1 MALNAFQTSVSSDPS
16 PGIEGGFAGG
26 NPYFSVITPDEGMFV
41 ASSVSPPIMGKF
53 AFANLTTG
61 VVSASGASVPNFRA
75 GFVHRDQ
82 PAIVNGAGL
91 FNSSSMAI
99 VGGQGMGLAE
109 DGTFWARFAAGA
121 SPFTNG
127 VAQKVY
133 ASYVDGSPTAAATAT
148 PATTTGSVTTTNASA
163 TIAYTGTAPAPGMPV
178 SGTGIPASTM
188 IGTVNTA
195 AGTATLVLTTT
206 GAASPATASAT
217 ITATYT
223 TNFETAFNVR
233 SVAAAGELAKISVR
247 G

>member
-1 MALNAFQTSVSSDPS
+1 MALNTFQTSVSSDPS

-26 NPYFSVITPDEGMFV
+26 NPYFSVVTPDEGMFT
-41 ASSVSPPIMGKF
+41 ASSVSPPLMGKF

-61 VVSASGASVPNFRA
+61 VVSASGAGVPNFRV

-82 PAIVNGAGL
+82 PAITNGAGL
-91 FNSSSMAI
+91 FSSSSLAV
-99 VGGQGMGLAE
+99 VGGQPVGLAE
-109 DGTFWARFAAGA
+109 DGTFWARFAGGA

-133 ASYVDGSPTAAATAT
+133 ASYVDGSVTAAATAT
-148 PATTTGSVTTTNASA
+148 PATTTGSITTTTASA
-163 TIAYTGTAPAPGMPV
+163 TISYTGTAPAPGMPV
-178 SGTGIPASTM
+178 SATGVPANTM

-217 ITATYT
+217 VTATYT
-223 TNFETAFNVR
+223 TNFETAFAVR